1 MCMST
6 TDPDWDAPYFTG
18 VTTMK
23 IYCFP
28 WCRGRPKPENTIRFE
43 SRAEA
48 EQAGYRSCKNC
59 CSTLPQGSW
68 EDNKQELTLFVP
80 KEFSFAENMKYL
92 SNAPNECL
100 FHIKDQRIY
109 KAIPI
114 EQETPIVEISAN
126 HDNVMS
132 IRFLGG
138 TTPTRKWVRAAVAR
152 YVRDWFD
159 LDTDLLPFYDLA
171 KTDVLLQRAVN
182 EFNGLRN
189 VGIPDLFEAICWG
202 IIGQQINLTFAY
214 TLKRRLV
221 ENFGRH
227 VECDKEQY
235 WIFPTP
241 HEIAALTVADL
252 DVLRMTVKKCEYLIG
267 VARLIVEG
275 KLTKE
280 LLLHARDYKKAEKM
294 LVQIRGIGPWTA
306 NYVLMRC
313 LRIPSAFPLDD
324 VGLHNA
330 IKHLM
335 GTENKP
341 TKEEIL
347 QLSSA
352 WTNWESYATFY
363 LWRFLY

>member
-1 MCMST
+1 MNRNM
-6 TDPDWDAPYFTG
+6 G
-18 VTTMK
+18 
-23 IYCFP
+23 
-28 WCRGRPKPENTIRFE
+28 
-43 SRAEA
+43 
-48 EQAGYRSCKNC
+48 
-59 CSTLPQGSW
+59 CSALPQGSW
-68 EDNKQELTLFVP
+68 VDNQQELILFVP
-80 KEFSFAENMKYL
+80 KEFSFAENLKYL
-92 SNAPNECL
+92 SHASNECL

-109 KAIPI
+109 KAVPI
-114 EQETPIVEISAN
+114 EQETAIIAISAKDEN
-126 HDNVMS
+126 AIT
-132 IRFLGG
+132 IRFLGD
-138 TTPTRKWVRAAVAR
+138 TTPTRKWVRAAVAG

-159 LDTDLLPFYDLA
+159 LERDLLPFYDLA
-171 KTDVLLQRAVN
+171 KTDPLLRRAI
-182 EFNGLRN
+182 ESFPGLRN

-227 VECDKEQY
+227 LVCDGEEY

-241 HEIAALTVADL
+241 QDIAALTVKDME
-252 DVLRMTVKKCEYLIG
+252 VLRMTVKKCEYLIG
-267 VARLIVEG
+267 VAQLIVQG
-275 KLTKE
+275 KLSKE
-280 LLLHARDYKKAEKM
+280 LLLNARDYKKAEKM

-313 LRIPSAFPLDD
+313 LRMPAAFPIDD

-330 IKHLM
+330 IKYLM

-341 TKEEIL
+341 SKEEIL
-347 QLSSA
+347 KLSST